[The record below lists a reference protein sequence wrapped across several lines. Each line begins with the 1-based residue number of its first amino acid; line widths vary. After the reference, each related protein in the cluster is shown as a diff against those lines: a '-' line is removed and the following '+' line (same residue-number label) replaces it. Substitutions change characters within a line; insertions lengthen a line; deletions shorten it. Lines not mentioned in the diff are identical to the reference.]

1 MDTRNVCEEEE
12 YGNEATKRTTPP
24 ENVIKGPW
32 LAKSGREVKLP
43 DTDVIAMQQDMQ
55 FAEELTQSL
64 MVQMIHTMSENGIDV
79 SAKTFIRD
87 MAMVISMVN
96 GSIYRDMGMAHITQ
110 KFMEEYVNIHDD
122 DDDGSYETEVDFETI
137 VELANLIEDDDDPE
151 IS

>member
-1 MDTRNVCEEEE
+1 MSDQEM
-12 YGNEATKRTTPP
+12 PP
-24 ENVIKGPW
+24 ANVIKGPW
-32 LAKSGREVKLP
+32 PVKSGREVKLP
-43 DTDVIAMQQDMQ
+43 NEDIIAMQQDIQ

-87 MAMVISMVN
+87 MAMVISLVN

-110 KFMEEYVNIHDD
+110 KFMEEYVDIHDD
-122 DDDGSYETEVDFETI
+122 EAGSYETEVDFETI

-151 IS
+151 VS

>member
-1 MDTRNVCEEEE
+1 MTNDLTESPPNNV
-12 YGNEATKRTTPP
+12 
-24 ENVIKGPW
+24 VKGPW
-32 LAKSGREVKLP
+32 PVKSGREVKLP
-43 DTDVIAMQQDMQ
+43 DEDIIAMQQNIQ

-87 MAMVISMVN
+87 MAMVISLVN

-110 KFMEEYVNIHDD
+110 KFMEEYVNIDEE
-122 DDDGSYETEVDFETI
+122 DDGSYETEVNFETI

-151 IS
+151 AS

>member
-1 MDTRNVCEEEE
+1 MKRNMEMNDQE
-12 YGNEATKRTTPP
+12 TTPP

-32 LAKSGREVKLP
+32 PVKSGREVKLP
-43 DTDVIAMQQDMQ
+43 NEDIIAMQQNIQ

-79 SAKTFIRD
+79 GAKSFIRD

-96 GSIYRDMGMAHITQ
+96 GSIYRDMEMEHITQ
-110 KFMEEYVNIHDD
+110 KFMEEYVDIHDD
-122 DDDGSYETEVDFETI
+122 DGGSYETEVDFETI
-137 VELANLIEDDDDPE
+137 VELANLIEEDCDDPE

>member
-1 MDTRNVCEEEE
+1 M
-12 YGNEATKRTTPP
+12 
-24 ENVIKGPW
+24 IKGPW

-87 MAMVISMVN
+87 MAMVISLVN

-110 KFMEEYVNIHDD
+110 KFMEEYVDIHDD
-122 DDDGSYETEVDFETI
+122 DGGSYETEVDFETI

-151 IS
+151 VS

>member
-1 MDTRNVCEEEE
+1 M
-12 YGNEATKRTTPP
+12 
-24 ENVIKGPW
+24 IKGPW

-43 DTDVIAMQQDMQ
+43 DTDVIAMQQDIQ

-110 KFMEEYVNIHDD
+110 KFMEEYVDIHDD
-122 DDDGSYETEVDFETI
+122 EGGSFETEVDFETI
-137 VELANLIEDDDDPE
+137 VELANLIEDDDDPKV
-151 IS
+151 S

>member
-1 MDTRNVCEEEE
+1 M
-12 YGNEATKRTTPP
+12 
-24 ENVIKGPW
+24 IKGPW

-43 DTDVIAMQQDMQ
+43 DEDVIALQQDIQ

-79 SAKTFIRD
+79 GEKEFIRD

-96 GSIYRDMGMAHITQ
+96 GSIYRDMEMEHITQ
-110 KFMEEYVNIHDD
+110 KFMEEYVDININEDNIF
-122 DDDGSYETEVDFETI
+122 ETEVDFETI
-137 VELANLIEDDDDPE
+137 TELANLVEEDDDDPE

>member
-1 MDTRNVCEEEE
+1 M
-12 YGNEATKRTTPP
+12 
-24 ENVIKGPW
+24 IKGPW

-110 KFMEEYVNIHDD
+110 KFMEEYVDIHDD
-122 DDDGSYETEVDFETI
+122 EGGSFETEVDFETI

-151 IS
+151 VS

>member
-1 MDTRNVCEEEE
+1 MSDQE
-12 YGNEATKRTTPP
+12 TTPP

-87 MAMVISMVN
+87 MAMVISLVN

-110 KFMEEYVNIHDD
+110 KFMEEYVDIHDD
-122 DDDGSYETEVDFETI
+122 EGGSYETEVDFETI

-151 IS
+151 VS

>member
-1 MDTRNVCEEEE
+1 
-12 YGNEATKRTTPP
+12 
-24 ENVIKGPW
+24 VIKGPW

-43 DTDVIAMQQDMQ
+43 DTDVIAMQQDIQ

-79 SAKTFIRD
+79 SEKTFIRD

-96 GSIYRDMGMAHITQ
+96 GSIYRDMGMPHITQ
-110 KFMEEYVNIHDD
+110 KFMEEYVDININEDNVF
-122 DDDGSYETEVDFETI
+122 ETEVDFETI
-137 VELANLIEDDDDPE
+137 TELANLVEEDDDDPE

>member
-1 MDTRNVCEEEE
+1 MEMSDQEM
-12 YGNEATKRTTPP
+12 PP
-24 ENVIKGPW
+24 ANVIRGPW
-32 LAKSGREVKLP
+32 PVKSGREVKLP
-43 DTDVIAMQQDMQ
+43 DADIIAIQQNIQ

-87 MAMVISMVN
+87 MAMVISLVN

-110 KFMEEYVNIHDD
+110 KFMEEYVDIHDD
-122 DDDGSYETEVDFETI
+122 EGGSFETEVDFETI

-151 IS
+151 VS

>member
-1 MDTRNVCEEEE
+1 MSDQE
-12 YGNEATKRTTPP
+12 TTTP

-32 LAKSGREVKLP
+32 PVKSGREVKLP
-43 DTDVIAMQQDMQ
+43 DTDVIAMQQDRQ

-79 SAKTFIRD
+79 GAKSFIRD

-96 GSIYRDMGMAHITQ
+96 GSIYRDMEMEHITQ
-110 KFMEEYVNIHDD
+110 KFMEEYVDININEDNVF
-122 DDDGSYETEVDFETI
+122 ETEVDFETI
-137 VELANLIEDDDDPE
+137 TELANLVEEDDDDPE

>member
-1 MDTRNVCEEEE
+1 MV
-12 YGNEATKRTTPP
+12 
-24 ENVIKGPW
+24 KGPW
-32 LAKSGREVKLP
+32 PVKSGREVKLP
-43 DTDVIAMQQDMQ
+43 NEDIIAMQQNIQ

-87 MAMVISMVN
+87 MAMVISLVN

-110 KFMEEYVNIHDD
+110 KFMEEYVNIDE
-122 DDDGSYETEVDFETI
+122 DDDGSFETEVNFETI

-151 IS
+151 VS

>member
-1 MDTRNVCEEEE
+1 MSDQE
-12 YGNEATKRTTPP
+12 TTPP

-87 MAMVISMVN
+87 MAMVISLVN

-110 KFMEEYVNIHDD
+110 KFMEEYVDIHDD
-122 DDDGSYETEVDFETI
+122 DGGSYETEVDFETI
-137 VELANLIEDDDDPE
+137 VELANLIEEDCDDPE

>member
-1 MDTRNVCEEEE
+1 M
-12 YGNEATKRTTPP
+12 
-24 ENVIKGPW
+24 IKGPW

-87 MAMVISMVN
+87 MAMVISLVN

>member
-1 MDTRNVCEEEE
+1 MNDQETP
-12 YGNEATKRTTPP
+12 PP

-32 LAKSGREVKLP
+32 PVKSGREVKLP
-43 DTDVIAMQQDMQ
+43 NEDIIAMQQNIQ

-87 MAMVISMVN
+87 MAMVISLVN

-110 KFMEEYVNIHDD
+110 KFMEEYVDINDD
-122 DDDGSYETEVDFETI
+122 DGGSYETEVDFETI

>member
-1 MDTRNVCEEEE
+1 M
-12 YGNEATKRTTPP
+12 
-24 ENVIKGPW
+24 IKGPW

-43 DTDVIAMQQDMQ
+43 DTDVIAMQQDIQ

-110 KFMEEYVNIHDD
+110 KFMEEYVDIHDD
-122 DDDGSYETEVDFETI
+122 EGGSFETEVDFETI

-151 IS
+151 VS

>member
-1 MDTRNVCEEEE
+1 
-12 YGNEATKRTTPP
+12 
-24 ENVIKGPW
+24 
-32 LAKSGREVKLP
+32 
-43 DTDVIAMQQDMQ
+43 MQQNIQ

-96 GSIYRDMGMAHITQ
+96 GSIYRDMGMSHITQ
-110 KFMEEYVNIHDD
+110 KFMEEYVDIHDD
-122 DDDGSYETEVDFETI
+122 ESGSFETEVDFETI

-151 IS
+151 VS

>member
-1 MDTRNVCEEEE
+1 M
-12 YGNEATKRTTPP
+12 
-24 ENVIKGPW
+24 IKGPW

-43 DTDVIAMQQDMQ
+43 DTDVIAMQQDIQ

-79 SAKTFIRD
+79 SEKTFIRD

-96 GSIYRDMGMAHITQ
+96 GSIYRDMGMPHITQ
-110 KFMEEYVNIHDD
+110 KFMEEYVDININEDNVF
-122 DDDGSYETEVDFETI
+122 ETEVDFETI
-137 VELANLIEDDDDPE
+137 TELANLVEEDDDDPE

>member
-1 MDTRNVCEEEE
+1 MV
-12 YGNEATKRTTPP
+12 
-24 ENVIKGPW
+24 KGPW
-32 LAKSGREVKLP
+32 PVKSGREVKLP
-43 DTDVIAMQQDMQ
+43 NEDIIAMQQNIQ

-87 MAMVISMVN
+87 MAMVISLVN

-110 KFMEEYVNIHDD
+110 KFMEEYVNIDVE
-122 DDDGSYETEVDFETI
+122 DDGSFETEVNFETI

-151 IS
+151 VS

>member
-1 MDTRNVCEEEE
+1 
-12 YGNEATKRTTPP
+12 
-24 ENVIKGPW
+24 VIKGPW
-32 LAKSGREVKLP
+32 PAKSGREVKLP
-43 DTDVIAMQQDMQ
+43 DTDVIAMQQDIQ

-110 KFMEEYVNIHDD
+110 KFMEEYVDIHDD
-122 DDDGSYETEVDFETI
+122 DGGSYETEVDFETI

-151 IS
+151 VS

>member
-1 MDTRNVCEEEE
+1 MNDQETP
-12 YGNEATKRTTPP
+12 PP

-32 LAKSGREVKLP
+32 PVKSGREVKLP
-43 DTDVIAMQQDMQ
+43 NEDIIAMQQNIQ

-87 MAMVISMVN
+87 MAMVISLVN

-110 KFMEEYVNIHDD
+110 KFMEEYVDIHDD
-122 DDDGSYETEVDFETI
+122 DGGSYETEVDFETI
-137 VELANLIEDDDDPE
+137 VELANLIEEDCDDPE

>member
-1 MDTRNVCEEEE
+1 MV
-12 YGNEATKRTTPP
+12 
-24 ENVIKGPW
+24 KGPW
-32 LAKSGREVKLP
+32 PVKNGREVKLP
-43 DTDVIAMQQDMQ
+43 DEDVIAMQQDMQ
-55 FAEELTQSL
+55 FAEELTRSL

-79 SAKTFIRD
+79 GAKSFIRD

-96 GSIYRDMGMAHITQ
+96 GSIYRDMGMEHITQ

-151 IS
+151 VS

>member
-1 MDTRNVCEEEE
+1 MSDQE
-12 YGNEATKRTTPP
+12 TTPP

-43 DTDVIAMQQDMQ
+43 DTDVIAMQQDIQ

-110 KFMEEYVNIHDD
+110 KFMEEYVDIHDD
-122 DDDGSYETEVDFETI
+122 DGGSYETEVDFETI
-137 VELANLIEDDDDPE
+137 VELANLIEDDDDDPE